1 MQHNGYVRT
10 VDEVHK
16 KWRWLAV
23 VLGIAVLVTTPAV
36 IERWPVDASDIS
48 AAELLSRVQSST
60 ATPYSG
66 YAQAVGGVTLPVT
79 DGLGGL
85 PDLLGD
91 TTTLRAWYRAP
102 DSWRVDTVRLAG
114 ERGLYRSPARLWSWD
129 YEQNTAV
136 VTPVP
141 EPSLR
146 LPRQADLLPPEL
158 GQRLLSEATADEVT
172 RLPARRIAGRDAPG
186 LRLIPSESQST
197 ITEVDVWADPDSGL
211 PLQVDV
217 LGDGVTRPIVSTAF
231 LDFSS
236 ATPDADTVRFV
247 PPPGTDVQQQDGL
260 DIASF
265 ADGIDSAGLPSTLSG
280 LDLRDRGVQG
290 AVGIYG
296 RGVTELIAAPLPRR
310 AARGLVDQLRAAPG
324 AVVTGSSVALTI
336 GPLNVLITEPSAD
349 RRRYLLS
356 GTVTAQTLAT
366 AAQQLEG
373 AAT

>member
-1 MQHNGYVRT
+1 MRGQ
-10 VDEVHK
+10 
-16 KWRWLAV
+16 WRWLAV
-23 VLGIAVLVTTPAV
+23 VLGIAVLVATPSV
-36 IERWPVDASDIS
+36 IERLPVAASDIG

-102 DSWRVDTVRLAG
+102 DSFRVDTVRLAG
-114 ERGLYRSPARLWSWD
+114 ERGLYRSSALLWRWD

-136 VTPVP
+136 ATPVP

-146 LPRQADLLPPEL
+146 LPREADLLPPEL
-158 GQRLLSEATADEVT
+158 GQRLLSEATTDEVT
-172 RLPARRIAGRDAPG
+172 RLPTRRIAGRDAPG
-186 LRLIPSESQST
+186 LRLVPAEPQST

-217 LGDGVTRPIVSTAF
+217 LAGGAARPVVSTAF
-231 LDFSS
+231 LDFSPEM
-236 ATPDADTVRFV
+236 PDADTVRFV

-265 ADGIDSAGLPSTLSG
+265 ADGIDSPRLPSTLSG
-280 LDLRDRGVQG
+280 LDLRDRDEPGS
-290 AVGIYG
+290 VGIYG

-310 AARGLVDQLRAAPG
+310 AARGLVDQLRDAPG
-324 AVVTGSSVALTI
+324 AVVTGDSVALSI
-336 GPLNVLITEPSAD
+336 GPLNVLITEPAGD

-356 GTVTAQTLAT
+356 GTVTAESLAT

>member
-1 MQHNGYVRT
+1 MRGQ
-10 VDEVHK
+10 
-16 KWRWLAV
+16 WRWLAV
-23 VLGIAVLVTTPAV
+23 VLGIAVLVATPSV
-36 IERWPVDASDIS
+36 IERLPVAASDIG

-102 DSWRVDTVRLAG
+102 DNFRVDTVRLAG
-114 ERGLYRSPARLWSWD
+114 ERGLYQSPSRMWRWD

-136 VTPVP
+136 ATPVP

-146 LPRQADLLPPEL
+146 LPREADLLPPEL
-158 GQRLLSEATADEVT
+158 GQRLLSEATTDEVT
-172 RLPARRIAGRDAPG
+172 RLPTRRIAGRDAPG
-186 LRLIPSESQST
+186 LRLVPAEPQST

-211 PLQVDV
+211 PLQVDM
-217 LGDGVTRPIVSTAF
+217 LAGGAARPVVSTAF

-236 ATPDADTVRFV
+236 EMPDADTVRFV

-265 ADGIDSAGLPSTLSG
+265 ADGIDSPLLPSTLSE
-280 LDLRDRGVQG
+280 LDLRDRDEPGS
-290 AVGIYG
+290 VGIYG

-310 AARGLVDQLRAAPG
+310 AARGLVDQLRDAPG
-324 AVVTGSSVALTI
+324 AVVTGDSVALSI
-336 GPLNVLITEPSAD
+336 GPLNVLITEPAGD

-356 GTVTAQTLAT
+356 GTVTAETLAT

>member
-1 MQHNGYVRT
+1 MQHIGYVRT
-10 VDEVHK
+10 VEEVRRQ
-16 KWRWLAV
+16 WRWLAV
-23 VLGIAVLVTTPAV
+23 VLGIAVLVATPSV
-36 IERWPVDASDIS
+36 IERLPVDASDIG
-48 AAELLSRVQSST
+48 AAELLSRVQST
-60 ATPYSG
+60 TETPYSG

-114 ERGLYRSPARLWSWD
+114 ERGLYRSPSRLWSWD

-146 LPRQADLLPPEL
+146 LPREADLLPPEL

-172 RLPARRIAGRDAPG
+172 RLPDRRIAGREAPG
-186 LRLIPSESQST
+186 LRLIPAEPQST
-197 ITEVDVWADPDSGL
+197 VTEVDVWSDPDSGL
-211 PLQVDV
+211 PLRVDV
-217 LGDGVTRPIVSTAF
+217 LGGGASRPIVSTAF

-236 ATPDADTVRFV
+236 QMPDTETVRFV

-265 ADGIDSAGLPSTLSG
+265 ADGIDSAGLPSTLAG
-280 LDLRDRGVQG
+280 LELRDRDRSG

-310 AARGLVDQLRAAPG
+310 AARGLVDQLRDAPG
-324 AVVTGSSVALTI
+324 AVVTDSSVALSI
-336 GPLNVLITEPSAD
+336 GPLNVLITEPTGD

-356 GTVTAQTLAT
+356 GTVTAETLAT

>member
-1 MQHNGYVRT
+1 MQHIEYVRT
-10 VDEVHK
+10 VEEVRRQ
-16 KWRWLAV
+16 WRWLAV
-23 VLGIAVLVTTPAV
+23 VLGIAVLVATPSV
-36 IERWPVDASDIS
+36 IERLPVDASDIG

-60 ATPYSG
+60 ETPYSG

-79 DGLGGL
+79 EGLGGL

-91 TTTLRAWYRAP
+91 TATLRAWYRAP

-114 ERGLYRSPARLWSWD
+114 ERGLYRSPSRLWSWD

-146 LPRQADLLPPEL
+146 LPREADLLPPEL

-172 RLPARRIAGRDAPG
+172 RLPDRRIAGRDAPG
-186 LRLIPSESQST
+186 LRLIPAEPQST
-197 ITEVDVWADPDSGL
+197 ITEVDVWSDPYSGV

-217 LGDGVTRPIVSTAF
+217 LGGGASRPIVSTAF
-231 LDFSS
+231 LDFASQM
-236 ATPDADTVRFV
+236 PDTETVRFV

-260 DIASF
+260 DIASG

-280 LDLRDRGVQG
+280 LELRDRDRSG

-296 RGVTELIAAPLPRR
+296 RGATELIAAPLPRR
-310 AARGLVDQLRAAPG
+310 AARGLVDQLRDAPG
-324 AVVTGSSVALTI
+324 AVVTERSVALSI
-336 GPLNVLITEPSAD
+336 GPLNVLITEPTGD

-356 GTVTAQTLAT
+356 GTVTAETLAT
-366 AAQQLEG
+366 ATQQLEG

>member
-1 MQHNGYVRT
+1 MQHIEYVRT
-10 VDEVHK
+10 VDEVRK

-23 VLGIAVLVTTPAV
+23 VLGIAVLVATPSV
-36 IERWPVDASDIS
+36 IERLPVDASDIG

-60 ATPYSG
+60 ETPYSG

-79 DGLGGL
+79 EGLGGL

-114 ERGLYRSPARLWSWD
+114 ERGLYRSPSRLWSWD

-136 VTPVP
+136 VTPIP

-146 LPRQADLLPPEL
+146 LPREADLLPPEL

-172 RLPARRIAGRDAPG
+172 RLPDRRIAGRDAPG
-186 LRLIPSESQST
+186 LRLIPAEPQST
-197 ITEVDVWADPDSGL
+197 VTEVDVWSDPDSGL
-211 PLQVDV
+211 PLRVDV
-217 LGDGVTRPIVSTAF
+217 LGGGASRPIVSTAF

-236 ATPDADTVRFV
+236 QMPDTETVRFV

-280 LDLRDRGVQG
+280 LELRDRDRSG

-310 AARGLVDQLRAAPG
+310 AARGLVDQLRDAPG
-324 AVVTGSSVALTI
+324 AVVTDSSVALSI
-336 GPLNVLITEPSAD
+336 GPLNVLITEPTGD

-356 GTVTAQTLAT
+356 GTVTAETLAT

>member
-1 MQHNGYVRT
+1 M
-10 VDEVHK
+10 HK

-23 VLGIAVLVTTPAV
+23 MLGVAVLVATPSV
-36 IERWPVDASDIS
+36 IERLPVGASDIG

-91 TTTLRAWYRAP
+91 TTTLRAWYRSP
-102 DSWRVDTVRLAG
+102 DSWRIDTVRLAG

-172 RLPARRIAGRDAPG
+172 RLPTRRIAGLDAPG
-186 LRLIPSESQST
+186 LRLIPGEPQST
-197 ITEVDVWADPDSGL
+197 ITEVDVWADPETGL

-217 LGDGVTRPIVSTAF
+217 LGDGAARPIVSTAF

-236 ATPDADTVRFV
+236 ATPDAATVRFV

-260 DIASF
+260 DVASF
-265 ADGIDSAGLPSTLSG
+265 ADRIDSARLPSTLSG
-280 LDLRDRGVQG
+280 LESRDRSDQG

-296 RGVTELIAAPLPRR
+296 RGVTDLIVAPLPRR
-310 AARGLVDQLRAAPG
+310 AARGLVEQLRAAPG
-324 AVVTGSSVALTI
+324 AVVDGGSVALSI
-336 GPLNVLITEPSAD
+336 GPLNVLITEPTGD

-356 GTVTAQTLAT
+356 GTVTAETLVT

>member
-1 MQHNGYVRT
+1 MQHLGYVRT
-10 VDEVHK
+10 VEEVRK

-23 VLGIAVLVTTPAV
+23 VLGIAVLVATPSV
-36 IERWPVDASDIS
+36 IARLPVDPSDIG
-48 AAELLSRVQSST
+48 AAELLEQVKSST
-60 ATPYSG
+60 ETPYSG
-66 YAQAVGGVTLPVT
+66 YAQAVGGVIIPVT
-79 DGLGGL
+79 EGLGGL

-91 TTTLRAWYRAP
+91 TTSLRAWYRAA

-114 ERGLYRSPARLWSWD
+114 ERGLYRSPTRLWRWD

-146 LPRQADLLPPEL
+146 LPREADLLPPEL

-186 LRLIPSESQST
+186 LRLVPSQPQST
-197 ITEVDVWADPDSGL
+197 VTGVDVWVDPGSGL

-217 LGDGVTRPIVSTAF
+217 LGAGATRPVVSTAF

-236 ATPDADTVRFV
+236 ETPDADTVRFV
-247 PPPGTDVQQQDGL
+247 PPPGTDVQQQDGG

-265 ADGIDSAGLPSTLSG
+265 ADRLDTAGLPSTLSG
-280 LDLRDRGVQG
+280 LDLRPREGQG
-290 AVGIYG
+290 SVGIYG
-296 RGVTELIAAPLPRR
+296 RGVTELFAVPLPRR
-310 AARGLVDQLRAAPG
+310 AAGGLVEQLQSAPG
-324 AVVTGSSVALTI
+324 AIVTDDSVAVSI
-336 GPLNVLITEPSAD
+336 GPLNVLVTGPTDD

-356 GTVTAQTLAT
+356 GTVTAETLTT
-366 AAQQLEG
+366 AAQQLGG

>member
-1 MQHNGYVRT
+1 MRGR
-10 VDEVHK
+10 
-16 KWRWLAV
+16 WRWLAV
-23 VLGIAVLVTTPAV
+23 VLGIAVLVATPSV
-36 IERWPVDASDIS
+36 VERWPVDASAI
-48 AAELLSRVQSST
+48 AAEELLSRVQSST

-66 YAQAVGGVTLPVT
+66 YAQAIGGVTLPVT

-91 TTTLRAWYRAP
+91 TTTLRAWYRGP

-114 ERGLYRSPARLWSWD
+114 ERDLYRTPSRLWKWD

-136 VTPVP
+136 LTPAP

-146 LPRQADLLPPEL
+146 LPREADLLPPEL

-172 RLPARRIAGRDAPG
+172 RLPTRRIAGLQAPG
-186 LRLIPSESQST
+186 LRLVPDEPQST
-197 ITEVDVWADPDSGL
+197 ITEVDVWVDPESGL

-217 LGDGVTRPIVSTAF
+217 LGAGATRPIVSTAF
-231 LDFSS
+231 LDFS
-236 ATPDADTVRFV
+236 AAVPDADTVRFV
-247 PPPGTDVQQQDGL
+247 PPPGTDVQLQDGV

-265 ADGIDSAGLPSTLSG
+265 ADRIDTAGLPATLSG
-280 LDLRDRGVQG
+280 LDLRGRDGQG
-290 AVGIYG
+290 SVGIYG

-310 AARGLVDQLRAAPG
+310 AAGGLVEQLQAAPG
-324 AVVTGSSVALTI
+324 AVVTGRSVAVSI
-336 GPLNVLITEPSAD
+336 GPLNVLVTGPTAD

-356 GTVTAQTLAT
+356 GTVTAETLAT
-366 AAQQLEG
+366 AAQQLGG